1 MYAVVPGPR
10 SPEPGER
17 QIKIFFPELVTLFAP
32 TSQND
37 TVPPPPQP
45 VSAFNVISR

>member
-1 MYAVVPGPR
+1 MYAVVPGPG

-32 TSQND
+32 AD
-37 TVPPPPQP
+37 K
-45 VSAFNVISR
+45 